1 MFNKPRHP
9 GPHTYIYIYTYIYS
23 LMIVY
28 SCFAVVGA
36 GSEAPRFF
44 GDLARGKQT
53 AIKVWKFGGKQNAN
67 TLFQLPCMVAR

>member
-1 MFNKPRHP
+1 
-9 GPHTYIYIYTYIYS
+9 
-23 LMIVY
+23 MIVY
-28 SCFAVVGA
+28 SCFALVGA